1 MIAGFAM
8 VAWPAQYG
16 DSGIMTFI
24 VNQQGRVFQ
33 KDLGS
38 ATAKI
43 AKNIHEYDP
52 DPTWKVSPD

>member
-8 VAWPAQYG
+8 VAWPAEYG

-33 KDLGS
+33 KDLGQD
-38 ATAKI
+38 TAKI
-43 AKNIHEYDP
+43 AKKIREYDP